1 MSKKTAILAASFGTS
16 FADSLELT
24 IGAIEKDIAAA
35 FPGIEVRR
43 AFTSSVVRGILKE
56 SYGIETDG
64 VSEALE
70 KMINDGVKRVYVQPT
85 HLMKGIEYGGLVD
98 VIKNFADKFDK
109 IILSEPLFS
118 NEDDL
123 ERIISAITGKT
134 AEYDDGETAVCF
146 MGHGT
151 ETEANKVYAVLQ
163 DRLWAD
169 GYENYFI
176 GTVEAEP
183 SVNDVIRT
191 IKAKKTYKRAVLE
204 PLMVV
209 AGDHANNDMAGG
221 GEKSWKTAFERE
233 GFKTVCIVEGLGQ
246 IGAVRDIYIDHLSA
260 AVENDE
266 AFKAGN
272 TENAVKTTAPADG
285 MYLISAE
292 SDSPMFR
299 IKKAVL
305 KVNGGK
311 MNAVLTLGGK
321 GYERLFAG
329 TAEEAGKSDIS
340 ITVPFTA
347 DENGDYAYT
356 LPVSAL
362 DKEIDIAALS
372 VRKKEWYGRKVKF
385 ISSTARRIS
394 ETGGEAERCPE

>member
-1 MSKKTAILAASFGTS
+1 
-16 FADSLELT
+16 
-24 IGAIEKDIAAA
+24 
-35 FPGIEVRR
+35 
-43 AFTSSVVRGILKE
+43 
-56 SYGIETDG
+56 
-64 VSEALE
+64 
-70 KMINDGVKRVYVQPT
+70 
-85 HLMKGIEYGGLVD
+85 
-98 VIKNFADKFDK
+98 
-109 IILSEPLFS
+109 
-118 NEDDL
+118 
-123 ERIISAITGKT
+123 
-134 AEYDDGETAVCF
+134 
-146 MGHGT
+146 
-151 ETEANKVYAVLQ
+151 
-163 DRLWAD
+163 
-169 GYENYFI
+169 
-176 GTVEAEP
+176 
-183 SVNDVIRT
+183 
-191 IKAKKTYKRAVLE
+191 
-204 PLMVV
+204 MVV

-221 GEKSWKTAFERE
+221 GEESWKTAFERE
-233 GFKTVCIVEGLGQ
+233 GFKTVCIIEGLGQ

-260 AVENDE
+260 AAENDE

-285 MYLISAE
+285 KYLISAE

-340 ITVPFTA
+340 ITAPFTA

-385 ISSTARRIS
+385 ISSTAKRIS